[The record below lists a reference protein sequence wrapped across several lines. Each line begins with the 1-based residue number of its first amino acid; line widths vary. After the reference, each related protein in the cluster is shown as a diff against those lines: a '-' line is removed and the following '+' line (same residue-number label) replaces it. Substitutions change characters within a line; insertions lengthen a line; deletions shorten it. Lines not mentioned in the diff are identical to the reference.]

1 MQRALEGVRVAAECG
16 PFLASEA
23 AVGSRGI
30 TLGQIQGLGSGRTP
44 LMVLQIDWVGLE
56 RFSMDLADEL
66 PELMDLLEVMT
77 AIKLEEIRQAVTTPA
92 RQIKLWEN
100 LSIDTIGHIH
110 FRRYLAPVYTRI
122 LEMVTA
128 AGKQLQVH
136 FDGRLNVIA
145 GDIAALGFDGIDS
158 FTEAPEGDMTIAEAR
173 QAWPEKFLWTNLNL
187 NLYSKPEP
195 ELAYAVS
202 RLVRDG
208 GPSRF
213 CLMISEDVP
222 PYWRETVPI
231 VLRTLE
237 QVR

>member
-1 MQRALEGVRVAAECG
+1 
-16 PFLASEA
+16 
-23 AVGSRGI
+23 
-30 TLGQIQGLGSGRTP
+30 
-44 LMVLQIDWVGLE
+44 
-56 RFSMDLADEL
+56 MDLADEL

-222 PYWRETVPI
+222 PCWRETVPI